1 MVLVYGGS
9 FNPPTIA
16 HEAIIHK
23 LYEEFKPRKILIV
36 PTGNYF
42 SWKTDLIDFEHR
54 FKMLELMTQNLDY
67 VEISRLEDTKEFLGS
82 YHTLNELN
90 KQYDDLYFV
99 VGADHIKTLDHWKD
113 YKLLIQ
119 NYKFILITRNN
130 YSFDDKL
137 ISKLGLKYKKMM
149 FQSDISSSEIRQN
162 LNQNLDKLKSNVKT
176 YILENKLYE
185 EVKVW
190 HNMVY

>member
-82 YHTLNELN
+82 YHTLNELK

-99 VGADHIKTLDHWKD
+99 VGADHIKTLDHWED

-130 YSFDDKL
+130 YSFDDNL

-162 LNQNLDKLKSNVKT
+162 LNQNLDKLKSNVKR

-185 EVKVW
+185 EVKV
-190 HNMVY
+190 

>member
-23 LYEEFKPRKILIV
+23 LHEEFKPKKILIV

-54 FKMLELMTQNLDY
+54 FKMVEVMTQNLDY
-67 VEISRLEDTKEFLGS
+67 VEISRLENTKAFLGS
-82 YHTLNELN
+82 YHTLNELS
-90 KQYDDLYFV
+90 KRYDDLYFV
-99 VGADHIKTLDHWKD
+99 VGADHIKTLDQWKD
-113 YKLLIQ
+113 YKKLIE
-119 NYKFILITRNN
+119 NYKFILLTRNN
-130 YSFDDKL
+130 YTFDDDL
-137 ISKLGLKYKKMM
+137 LSKLGLKYEKMM
-149 FQSDISSSEIRQN
+149 FQSDISSSEIRKN
-162 LNQNLDKLKSNVKT
+162 LNQNLDKLNLNVKT

-185 EVKVW
+185 EVKV
-190 HNMVY
+190 